1 MTTNL
6 VVADPTRLENTICLA
21 VSPSMKALGVK
32 NRCLI
37 KDIPGNIKHIVA
49 QPRMQL
55 YIDCAAE
62 IYAVFLKYI
71 APEDIH
77 LEGENSREKLKD
89 FAQYIIPF
97 IRDFSFSEEGQR
109 YISEWMK
116 KHPRFGDDE
125 EDIYDDDE
133 EDDDY

>member
-1 MTTNL
+1 M
-6 VVADPTRLENTICLA
+6 
-21 VSPSMKALGVK
+21 
-32 NRCLI
+32 
-37 KDIPGNIKHIVA
+37 
-49 QPRMQL
+49 
-55 YIDCAAE
+55 
-62 IYAVFLKYI
+62 
-71 APEDIH
+71 
-77 LEGENSREKLKD
+77 
-89 FAQYIIPF
+89 IPF